1 MKKLAPK
8 AEVSAGLKVERYF
21 THKGKHPFDEIEWE
35 TRTAEIKDF
44 KTGKSSFKQEDLE
57 FPQFWSQRATDI
69 VASKYFR
76 GLMGTPRREY
86 SVKQLIGRIVDTL
99 TGWGGKMKY
108 FASKEDA
115 QAFNH
120 ELTHL
125 LLHQMAAFNSSL
137 WVSRKNPSVP
147 PVLSTASKTTWLP
160 S

>member
-1 MKKLAPK
+1 MKKVVPK
-8 AEVSAGLKVERYF
+8 VEVTAGLKVERHF
-21 THKGKHPFDEIEWE
+21 TRTGKHPFDEVEWE
-35 TRTAEIKDF
+35 IRTAEIKDF
-44 KTGKSSFKQEDLE
+44 TTGKITFKQEDLE

-76 GLMGTPRREY
+76 GHIGTPRREY

-99 TGWGGKMKY
+99 SGWGAKMQY

-125 LLHQMAAFNSSL
+125 LLHQMAAFNSP
-137 WVSRKNPSVP
+137 VQFNVGNKKNPHCS
-147 PVLSTASKTTWLP
+147 A
-160 S
+160 